1 MWADKVRYGL
11 QDLDLQLCQIAY
23 AKSRVVDIAH
33 ARFRKND
40 CRVRACGKVP
50 RPGLYS
56 MLYALLYSM
65 HTV

>member
-33 ARFRKND
+33 ARFQKID
-40 CRVRACGKVP
+40 SRVLAEKFRVQ
-50 RPGLYS
+50 YS
-56 MLYALLYSM
+56 CTGTYRYLAR
-65 HTV
+65 

>member
-40 CRVRACGKVP
+40 CRVLAEKFRVQD
-50 RPGLYS
+50 S
-56 MLYALLYSM
+56 TLL
-65 HTV
+65 